1 MKLIVKKVA
10 EGIFDFCE
18 SSNGILYDGMIYGGT
33 EVSLS
38 YANDALKVAVK
49 TGEVGVYDLTDLN
62 YDDGNEIIGF
72 ASMNEFIIALKDAGF
87 TGNFNTPQAGG
98 GSSKVTAF
106 TCNVGS
112 GSITNLV
119 FQKND
124 HNLNISNF
132 NDFNSFDSCGISKT
146 NGWDIEK
153 TIIIG
158 NCTADD
164 GTNAFAVAYNKQTS
178 DNGNLYFNK
187 GYNLPTNL
195 TIKIEEFN

>member
-33 EVSLS
+33 EVNLS
-38 YANDALKVAVK
+38 YANDALKVAVT

-98 GSSKVTAF
+98 VKEAYIALNQNGTDIITEQDSYGCSLDISLRDDIGIYTITINFDTLNTDLPIYVISSKS
-106 TCNVGS
+106 NVVVGTQLAGNELALS
-112 GSITNLV
+112 SYIYATNTLSDGIMTPVIIT
-119 FQKND
+119 F
-124 HNLNISNF
+124 
-132 NDFNSFDSCGISKT
+132 
-146 NGWDIEK
+146 
-153 TIIIG
+153 
-158 NCTADD
+158 
-164 GTNAFAVAYNKQTS
+164 KQ
-178 DNGNLYFNK
+178 FV
-187 GYNLPTNL
+187 
-195 TIKIEEFN
+195 